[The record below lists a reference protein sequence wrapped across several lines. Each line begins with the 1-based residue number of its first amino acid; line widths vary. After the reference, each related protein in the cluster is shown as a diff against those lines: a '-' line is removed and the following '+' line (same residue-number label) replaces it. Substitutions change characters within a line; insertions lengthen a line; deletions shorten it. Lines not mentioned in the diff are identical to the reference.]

1 MAALTSLSLFPPPS
15 LRACTDVRPCRPGD
29 TDQSV
34 RKWHTYEPS
43 TNFIGLN
50 AEGNVDTVVFG
61 LNLDYESIKQAGG
74 GVWRG
79 GGGGE
84 RGSEYLPGTSSRAH
98 SKDQIPFVFDGLGTD
113 RVPPSPRSGWIEID
127 FRSYPDMPLSCSRA
141 ACLFSHLVRKLS
153 WRRLVCSVPHATSAR
168 GDCTRYAKL
177 MSCLW

>member
-1 MAALTSLSLFPPPS
+1 MAALTSLSLFPHPS

-79 GGGGE
+79 GGGG
-84 RGSEYLPGTSSRAH
+84 RGAVSISPAPPPVHTARIRYL
-98 SKDQIPFVFDGLGTD
+98 
-113 RVPPSPRSGWIEID
+113 
-127 FRSYPDMPLSCSRA
+127 
-141 ACLFSHLVRKLS
+141 LFSTV
-153 WRRLVCSVPHATSAR
+153 SAR
-168 GDCTRYAKL
+168 IAFLLAPGVAG
-177 MSCLW
+177 